1 MKRVVAYVDGFNL
14 YFGLKDK
21 GWQRFYWL
29 NIQRLVTKLLLV
41 GQELVVTK
49 YFTSRVLGDSDKQK
63 RQMTFI
69 EALQTLDNLDILFGK
84 YQLNPRRCS
93 HCGFED
99 TVPNEKMT
107 DVQIATELLS
117 DAFADRFDIALLISA
132 DSDLVPPV
140 RAIRKLFPEKHIV
153 VGFPPARFSTEST
166 TVATAF
172 FTIDRDNLKH
182 SLFPDKVKKK
192 DGFVLESPAHWK
204 SR

>member
-1 MKRVVAYVDGFNL
+1 MN
-14 YFGLKDK
+14 
-21 GWQRFYWL
+21 
-29 NIQRLVTKLLLV
+29 
-41 GQELVVTK
+41 QELVVTK
-49 YFTSRVLGDSDKQK
+49 YFTARVLGDPEKQK

-69 EALQTLDNLDILFGK
+69 EALQTLDNFDISFGK
-84 YQLNPRRCS
+84 YQLNPRRCC

-117 DAFADRFDIALLISA
+117 DAFADRFDVALLISA

-140 RAIRKLFPEKHIV
+140 KAIRKLFPEKQIV
-153 VGFPPARFSTEST
+153 VGFPPARFSTELT

-172 FTIDRDNLKH
+172 FTIGRANLKH

-192 DGFVLESPAHWK
+192 DGFVLECPARWK